1 MYNKWRAKKSK
12 KMQKSNLST
21 INKLKVIYKCRKGE
35 GRRCDYVYK
44 L

>member
-1 MYNKWRAKKSK
+1 TNGVPKNQKRSK
-12 KMQKSNLST
+12 KGILPR
-21 INKLKVIYKCRKGE
+21 INKLKVIYKCRIGK